1 MATLQ
6 KLRNRGPLLII
17 FIGIGLL
24 GFILMDFIEQG
35 GSLFNRSQ
43 HEIAEIS
50 GKSIPHQLYQERVD
64 QIVELNKASRKE
76 SALDEETMNNI
87 REEVWNEL
95 VQEYVLDD
103 RYEKLGIAI
112 SSQELF
118 DMVQG
123 DNIHPLIQ
131 REFGNPQTGEV
142 DTEMVIQF
150 LKNMDQDPSGL
161 QKAIWLYLE
170 NIIKRD
176 RLFTKYNNLISKG
189 VYVTDFQTELAAS
202 NRSKQVDFSYVVA
215 RYTSI
220 ADSAVTVTSKEIK
233 DFHKKNEHMFEQEAS
248 RDVEY
253 VVFPIEPSEDDF
265 KIAEEWI
272 NDIKDEFVNANDPVH
287 FTNLSSDLPFD
298 DTYYKQGE
306 LPSEELNQWAFS
318 ASEGDHIGPLFDGD
332 AYKLARL
339 VDVAHLPDSVKAR
352 HILISTE
359 VQSQEEFDA
368 ASAKADSIHNLVKAN
383 KGSFASLAREHSDDP
398 GSGSKGGD
406 LGWFTEG
413 QMVKPFND
421 ACFNASSGDIVKVET
436 QFGIHIIEVQE
447 LGRLTKKVQVA
458 IMQRNV
464 IPSTKTYQAIYQKA
478 SEFAGTNNS
487 YEEFENAIKEQKL
500 SKRIAS
506 NLKEADRNI
515 SGLENPRRMIQW
527 AFEAKKHEVADIPF
541 ETGENFVVPAVKD
554 VREEGIAP
562 VSRVKNEIEDNI
574 IIEKKAEMLKEQI
587 STAMNDAGSIDNLSE
602 SLSLAVQQA
611 NRISFASFSMPTVGA
626 EPAVIATA
634 TNSPEGELV
643 GPVKGNAGVYAL
655 TVSAINIDDAVDE
668 ESERRRLKNQLQ
680 SRAMREPFEAIK
692 ENANIIDRRAK
703 FY

>member
-6 KLRNRGPLLII
+6 KLRNRGPLLVI
-17 FIGIGLL
+17 FIGLGLL
-24 GFILMDFIEQG
+24 GFILMDFLEQG
-35 GSLFNRSQ
+35 SSLLNRSQ

-64 QIVELNKASRKE
+64 KIVELNKASRRE

-103 RYEKLGIAI
+103 RYENLGIAI
-112 SSQELF
+112 SSEELF

-123 DNIHPLIQ
+123 NNIHPLIQ

-142 DTEMVIQF
+142 DTEKVIQF
-150 LKNMDQDPSGL
+150 LRSMDDDPSGL

-189 VYVTDFQTELAAS
+189 VFVTDLQAEKSAN
-202 NRSKQVDFSYVVA
+202 NRNKQVDFNYIVA
-215 RYTSI
+215 KYSTI
-220 ADSAVTVTSKEIK
+220 ADSTVTVTDKEIK
-233 DFHKKNEHMFEQEAS
+233 DFHKKNGRMFEQEAS

-253 VVFPIEPSEDDF
+253 VVFPIEPSEDDDR
-265 KIAEEWI
+265 IAEEWI
-272 NDIKDEFVNANDPVH
+272 TDIKDEFVEANDPVQ
-287 FTNLSSDLPFD
+287 FTNLSSDVPFND
-298 DTYYKQGE
+298 KYYKQGE
-306 LPSEELNQWAFS
+306 LPNEELNEWAFS
-318 ASEGDHIGPLFDGD
+318 ATEGDLTGPLFEDD
-332 AYKLARL
+332 AYKLAKL
-339 VDVAHLPDSVKAR
+339 VDIASLPDSVKAR

-359 VQSQEEFDA
+359 VETQDEFDA
-368 ASAKADSIHNLVKAN
+368 VNEKADSIYQLVRS
-383 KGSFASLAREHSDDP
+383 GGDFARIASENSDDP
-398 GSGSKGGD
+398 GSATQGGD

-413 QMVKPFND
+413 QMVKEFND
-421 ACFNASSGDIVKVET
+421 ACFNGSKGDIVKVES
-436 QFGIHIIEVQE
+436 QFGIHVIEILE
-447 LGRLTKKVQVA
+447 LGRLSKKVQVA
-458 IMQRNV
+458 ILQRNV

-478 SEFAGTNNS
+478 SEFAGTNNT
-487 YEEFENAIKEQKL
+487 YEEFEQAVREQKL

-527 AFEAKKHEVADIPF
+527 AFEAEKFDVADVPF

-554 VREEGIAP
+554 VREEGVAP
-562 VSRVKNEIEDNI
+562 VSRVENEIRDKI
-574 IIEKKAEMLKEQI
+574 VRDKKADMLQEQI
-587 STAMNDAGSIDNLSE
+587 STAMNEAGSIEDLS
-602 SLSLAVQQA
+602 SNLSLAVQQA
-611 NRISFASFSMPTVGA
+611 NRITFASFSLPTVGA
-626 EPAVIATA
+626 EPAVVATA
-634 TNSPEGELV
+634 TNSLEGELA

-655 TVSAINIDDAVDE
+655 AVSAINIADAADSE
-668 ESERRRLKNQLQ
+668 TERRRLKNQLQ
-680 SRAMREPFEAIK
+680 ARAMREPFEAIK
-692 ENANIIDRRAK
+692 ENSNIIDRRAK